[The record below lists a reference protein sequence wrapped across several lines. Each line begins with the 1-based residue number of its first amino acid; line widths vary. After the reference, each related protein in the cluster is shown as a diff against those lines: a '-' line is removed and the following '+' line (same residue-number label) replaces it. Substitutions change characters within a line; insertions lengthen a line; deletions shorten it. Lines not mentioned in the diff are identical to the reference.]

1 MLKCFF
7 ISIVPFFLFSTAAFS
22 QSFVQ
27 AKYGGDFLSVGGGAR
42 PLGMGSAYVSLVNDV
57 TAGYWNP
64 AGLADL
70 KRIEVAYMHS
80 ERFNG
85 IVGYDYGAVSFP
97 VSTGDGVLALSFFRQ
112 GVDGIKNTLAV
123 WDPNGNQPIPGPNTV
138 FPEFS
143 DNDYAFF
150 ISYSKPFS
158 SSLSWGT
165 TAKILHSKIG
175 PFASAWGYSLDF
187 GILYRSKLLNWGLN
201 LMNIPTLFKFWD
213 INRAALQKLTLLG
226 NAMPTG
232 QNEIVLPSVKTGI
245 SKTFHFNDIQLVT
258 SLDTDILFENRRTY
272 DINVGRISFE
282 PHFGAEVSY
291 KNHVAL
297 RAGLTDFSTDRS
309 SHLYMSPTLGA
320 GLMIGHVHI
329 NYGFASFSGITKDLG
344 FTHRISVRVAIKPP
358 KRK

>member
-1 MLKCFF
+1 MLKYGA
-7 ISIVPFFLFSTAAFS
+7 VPFIIVLLVTPAAFS
-22 QSFVQ
+22 QSFVT

-42 PLGMGSAYVSLVNDV
+42 PLGMGSSYVSLVHDV

-64 AGLADL
+64 AGLSGL

-85 IVGYDYGAVSFP
+85 IVGYDYGAVSLP
-97 VSTGDGVLALSFFRQ
+97 VSTGDGVLAFSFFRQ

-123 WDPNGNQPIPGPNTV
+123 WDPNSNQPIPSPNTV

-150 ISYSKPFS
+150 ISYSKPFT

-187 GILYRSKLLNWGLN
+187 GLLYRSKLFNWGVN
-201 LMNIPTLFKFWD
+201 FMNIPTLFKFWD
-213 INRAALQKLTLLG
+213 INRSALQKLTLLG

-232 QNEIVLPSVKTGI
+232 QNEIVLPNIKTGF
-245 SKTFHFNDIQLVT
+245 SRTFQFNDIKVVG
-258 SLDTDILFENRRTY
+258 SLDTDIYFENRRTY
-272 DINVGRISFE
+272 DINIGRISFE
-282 PHFGAEVSY
+282 PHVGAEVSY

-309 SHLYMSPTLGA
+309 SHLYVSPTLGA
-320 GLMIGHVHI
+320 GIMIGHVDI
-329 NYGFASFSGITKDLG
+329 NYGFASFAGVTKDLG
-344 FTHRISVRVAIKPP
+344 FTHRISIQVHLKPP
-358 KRK
+358 KKY